1 MNRNTLFTNIV
12 KKDELRAIQGSVLK
26 IASDAVMN
34 TAGVKG
40 SNTMILHQ
48 SLYPNYSKDGKRVLE
63 GIKFF
68 GTIENSILDELSQI
82 VTHVVS
88 EVGDGTTSTV
98 RMCYHI
104 FNTLFELLYKEECTD
119 YDLIRSLN
127 NAAEAVADKVLH
139 MGREITTED
148 IYDICMIS
156 TNGNTEIATDIKSIY
171 DCYGTDVFINVGISN
186 TADTIVKTYDGMTLE
201 KGYASPAYINTK
213 DGKCILRNPRIY
225 IFNDPIDTEEMISLF
240 TRIVYSNILEPMAAI
255 QQGRNATYVPTLII
269 TPSISRDAMAMLE
282 ELEVMLY
289 SFDKNNAEEAKPPIA
304 IISQLNRYV
313 DDVADISKLTG
324 CRSINKYIDPTVQ
337 AKDIELG
344 KAPTVE
350 NIVEFYGTAESVEI
364 DKLKTKIINPQLMY
378 EKNEDGSLVIEDGNP
393 VFSTVYNGM
402 INFFEAQIQSAKD
415 ENEDDVS
422 IKILRRRLANLKAN
436 MVDYLIGGISV
447 SDREAAKDLAEDAVL
462 NCRSAAKNG
471 VGQGCNFMGLL
482 ATKKVIEDLET
493 IKMETPVPLLTV
505 KCLVAIEDAY
515 TKLIKE
521 LYSTCIPSSIVD
533 DAFDESVKRKIPV
546 NLKSLEYDGK
556 VLSSIASDAVIIR
569 AIAKVL
575 SIMITANQ
583 ALVLNPVDNPYRP
596 DGHELD

>member
-1 MNRNTLFTNIV
+1 MNRNTLYSNIV
-12 KKDELRAIQGSVLK
+12 KKEELREVQGSVLK

-48 SLYPNYSKDGKRVLE
+48 NLYPNYSKDGKRVLE
-63 GIKFF
+63 NIKFF
-68 GTIENSILDELSQI
+68 GNIENNILDELSQI
-82 VTHVVS
+82 VTYVVS

-98 RMCYHI
+98 RMCYYI
-104 FNTLFELLYKEECTD
+104 FNALLDLAKEYKWTD
-119 YDLIRSLN
+119 YDLIRSLTD
-127 NAAEAVADKVLH
+127 AAETVADKVLH
-139 MGREITTED
+139 MGREVTVED
-148 IYDICMIS
+148 IYNICMIS
-156 TNGNTEIATDIKSIY
+156 TNGNKEIATDVQRLY
-171 DCYGTDVFINVGISN
+171 AAFGTDVFINVGVSN

-240 TRIVYSNILEPMAAI
+240 TRIVYTNILEPMTAI

-269 TPSISRDAMAMLE
+269 TPSISRDAMSLLE

-289 SFDKNNAEEAKPPIA
+289 SFDKNDAAEAKPPIA

-313 DDVADISKLTG
+313 DDVSDIAKLTG

-364 DKLKTKIINPQLMY
+364 DKLKTKIINPQMMY

-393 VFSTVYNGM
+393 VFSSVYNGM
-402 INFFEAQIQSAKD
+402 VSFFEAQIQSAKD

-447 SDREAAKDLAEDAVL
+447 SDREAAKDLAEDAIL
-462 NCRSAAKNG
+462 NCRSAAKDG
-471 VGQGCNFMGLL
+471 VGYGCNFMGLL
-482 ATKKVIEDLET
+482 ATKAVINDLDNANINTSLLT
-493 IKMETPVPLLTV
+493 IK
-505 KCLVAIEDAY
+505 CLEVIEDAY
-515 TKLIKE
+515 TELIKE
-521 LYSTCIPSSIVD
+521 LYGTCIHSGSVNAI
-533 DAFDESVKRKIPV
+533 FNESLENKMPI
-546 NLKSLEYDGK
+546 NLKTLEFDGK

-596 DGHELD
+596 DNHELD